1 MSTIISFLIGLFL
14 GLIVMGLAAAVSR
27 SEYPDDREKDD
38 DTRLLKSENAALR
51 DFINALL
58 EENEKLEKTLRKEQP

>member
-1 MSTIISFLIGLFL
+1 MSTIISFLIGLFI

-27 SEYPDDREKDD
+27 EEYPDNREKDD

>member
-1 MSTIISFLIGLFL
+1 MSTIISFLVGLFL

-27 SEYPDDREKDD
+27 EEYPDDRKKDD

>member
-27 SEYPDDREKDD
+27 EEQLDGKEDD

>member
-1 MSTIISFLIGLFL
+1 MSILISFLVGLFL

-27 SEYPDDREKDD
+27 SEYHDDREKDD

>member
-1 MSTIISFLIGLFL
+1 MISFLIGLFL

-27 SEYPDDREKDD
+27 EEQLDGKEKDD